1 MENMKIENKR
11 KIKKMVLYI
20 VCVLLCA
27 LMIFPLLWGV
37 TSSFRTDDELFK
49 YLMPLSW
56 KTFVPQNITFDAYIR
71 IFQEFS
77 FRKAIGNTV
86 IVTSL
91 TIILGLIINSM
102 AGFAFACFD
111 FPLKKVLYAVI
122 LMTFM
127 IPFEAIALPLYKVAN
142 SLNMVDTLS
151 GMVIPCVANGMVLF
165 LFHQF
170 FKDIPKGLLE
180 AVRIDGA
187 SWRTIFIRII
197 LPLSVPVTISAA
209 LMIFISQWN
218 SYLWPL
224 IIGMSKDMQV
234 IQTSLGSFQQERG
247 TLWSCLYAATA
258 ISSVIPLV
266 IFLPLQKYYVE
277 GITSS
282 GVKG

>member
-1 MENMKIENKR
+1 M
-11 KIKKMVLYI
+11 
-20 VCVLLCA
+20 
-27 LMIFPLLWGV
+27 
-37 TSSFRTDDELFK
+37 
-49 YLMPLSW
+49 
-56 KTFVPQNITFDAYIR
+56 
-71 IFQEFS
+71 
-77 FRKAIGNTV
+77 
-86 IVTSL
+86 
-91 TIILGLIINSM
+91 GLIINSM

-127 IPFEAIALPLYKVAN
+127 IPFEAIALPL
-142 SLNMVDTLS
+142 
-151 GMVIPCVANGMVLF
+151 
-165 LFHQF
+165 
-170 FKDIPKGLLE
+170 
-180 AVRIDGA
+180 
-187 SWRTIFIRII
+187 
-197 LPLSVPVTISAA
+197 SVPVTISAA

-234 IQTSLGSFQQERG
+234 IQTALGSFQQERG

-258 ISSVIPLV
+258 ISAVIPLV

>member
-1 MENMKIENKR
+1 
-11 KIKKMVLYI
+11 MVLYI

-77 FRKAIGNTV
+77 FGKAIGNT
-86 IVTSL
+86 
-91 TIILGLIINSM
+91 
-102 AGFAFACFD
+102 
-111 FPLKKVLYAVI
+111 VI

-127 IPFEAIALPLYKVAN
+127 IPFEAIA
-142 SLNMVDTLS
+142 
-151 GMVIPCVANGMVLF
+151 
-165 LFHQF
+165 
-170 FKDIPKGLLE
+170 
-180 AVRIDGA
+180 
-187 SWRTIFIRII
+187 

-234 IQTSLGSFQQERG
+234 IQTALGSFQQERG
-247 TLWSCLYAATA
+247 TLWSYLYAATA
-258 ISSVIPLV
+258 ISAVIPLV

>member
-1 MENMKIENKR
+1 
-11 KIKKMVLYI
+11 
-20 VCVLLCA
+20 
-27 LMIFPLLWGV
+27 
-37 TSSFRTDDELFK
+37 
-49 YLMPLSW
+49 
-56 KTFVPQNITFDAYIR
+56 
-71 IFQEFS
+71 
-77 FRKAIGNTV
+77 V

-127 IPFEAIALPLYKVAN
+127 IPFEAIALPL
-142 SLNMVDTLS
+142 
-151 GMVIPCVANGMVLF
+151 
-165 LFHQF
+165 
-170 FKDIPKGLLE
+170 
-180 AVRIDGA
+180 
-187 SWRTIFIRII
+187 
-197 LPLSVPVTISAA
+197 SVPVTISAA

-234 IQTSLGSFQQERG
+234 IQTALGSFQQERG

>member
-1 MENMKIENKR
+1 M
-11 KIKKMVLYI
+11 
-20 VCVLLCA
+20 
-27 LMIFPLLWGV
+27 
-37 TSSFRTDDELFK
+37 
-49 YLMPLSW
+49 
-56 KTFVPQNITFDAYIR
+56 
-71 IFQEFS
+71 
-77 FRKAIGNTV
+77 

-127 IPFEAIALPLYKVAN
+127 IPFEAIALPL
-142 SLNMVDTLS
+142 
-151 GMVIPCVANGMVLF
+151 
-165 LFHQF
+165 
-170 FKDIPKGLLE
+170 
-180 AVRIDGA
+180 
-187 SWRTIFIRII
+187 
-197 LPLSVPVTISAA
+197 SVPVTISAA

-234 IQTSLGSFQQERG
+234 IQTALGSFQQERG
-247 TLWSCLYAATA
+247 TLWSYLYAATA
-258 ISSVIPLV
+258 ISAVIPLV

>member
-1 MENMKIENKR
+1 
-11 KIKKMVLYI
+11 MVLYI

-77 FRKAIGNTV
+77 FGKAIGNTV

-127 IPFEAIALPLYKVAN
+127 IPFEAIALPL
-142 SLNMVDTLS
+142 
-151 GMVIPCVANGMVLF
+151 
-165 LFHQF
+165 
-170 FKDIPKGLLE
+170 
-180 AVRIDGA
+180 
-187 SWRTIFIRII
+187 
-197 LPLSVPVTISAA
+197 SVPVTISAA

-234 IQTSLGSFQQERG
+234 IQTALGSFQQERG
-247 TLWSCLYAATA
+247 TLWSYLYAATA
-258 ISSVIPLV
+258 ISAVIPLV

-282 GVKG
+282 GVKGQCK